1 MRKTVYLDDFLA
13 RPLSRINLIDEYSTR
28 NGFYSIYRLYVGYR
42 YPGVAAGRPQGASAQ
57 LHPGSAEPQP
67 TPQSK
72 EAPPSLCDG
81 ENGAGGWENM
91 KDCKEKRPKVRIR
104 RMRRIS
110 QFFLHSP
117 ACSRM
122 ADRDAPVLYR
132 VCTKRIQ

>member
-1 MRKTVYLDDFLA
+1 MGVSNGSVKQKGIILNLILPPILSHTNFEHGLEPINRGFSMRKTVYLDDFLP

-28 NGFYSIYRLYVGYR
+28 NGFYLIYRLYVGYL

-81 ENGAGGWENM
+81 ENGAG
-91 KDCKEKRPKVRIR
+91 
-104 RMRRIS
+104 
-110 QFFLHSP
+110 
-117 ACSRM
+117 
-122 ADRDAPVLYR
+122 
-132 VCTKRIQ
+132 